1 MLTPRLILRPGHDR
15 RLRAGHP
22 WIFSNEIDRIDGI
35 PNDGDAVVVFS
46 SRGDCLGSAYYNP
59 HSLIAGRLLS
69 RLQESIDTVD
79 FFRQRIAAALDYRR
93 RLYGER
99 TTLRL
104 VHGEGD
110 GLPGLVVD
118 RYDSVLSI
126 QLLTLGMERRRQ
138 LILQALLELLAPAA
152 IVARNDVSVRELE
165 GLPLGVELLHG
176 ELPAEVVAEENGLFF
191 RIDVTGGQKTG
202 HFLDQKENH
211 LALRGRVE
219 GQRVLDLFCYSGSW
233 AAHAARFGAREVIGV
248 DISAGALALAAEN
261 ARRNDLQSVCSFQRA
276 DVFDL
281 LRDWGK
287 AGEKFDTVVLD
298 PPAFVKSKKK
308 LPEAMRGYLTINR
321 RAMEL
326 VAPGGTLFT
335 CSCSHHLQREVF
347 VDLLRQAAAQAGRE
361 ARLLEL
367 RGQSF
372 DHPVLLACPET
383 DYLKCAVLQ
392 LP

>member
-1 MLTPRLILRPGHDR
+1 MPRLLLRPGHDR

-35 PNDGDAVVVFS
+35 PSDGDAVLVFS
-46 SRGDCLGSAYYNP
+46 ARGDCLGTAYYNP

-69 RLQESIDTVD
+69 RRQEAIDSVE
-79 FFRQRIAAALDYRR
+79 FFRERLAAAIDYRR
-93 RLYGER
+93 RLYGELA
-99 TTLRL
+99 TLRL

-118 RYDSVLSI
+118 RYEEVLSI
-126 QLLTLGMERRRQ
+126 QLLTLGMERRREP
-138 LILQALLELLAPAA
+138 ILQALRELLAPAA
-152 IVARNDVSVRELE
+152 IVGRNDVAVRELE
-165 GLPLGVELLHG
+165 GLPRQVELLYG
-176 ELPAEVVAEENGLFF
+176 ELPPEVLIDEHGLRF
-191 RIDVTGGQKTG
+191 RVDVTGGQKTG

-211 LALRGRVE
+211 LALRGRVAGE
-219 GQRVLDLFCYSGSW
+219 RVLDLFCYSGSW
-233 AAHAARFGAREVIGV
+233 SLHAAHFGAREVIGV
-248 DISAGALALAAEN
+248 DISAGALALAEEN
-261 ARRNDLQSVCSFQRA
+261 ARRNELQATCSFIRA
-276 DVFDL
+276 DGFDL
-281 LRDWGK
+281 LRDWGRS
-287 AGEKFDTVVLD
+287 GERFGTVVLD

-308 LPEAMRGYLTINR
+308 LAEAIRGYLTINR

-335 CSCSHHLQREVF
+335 CSCSHHLQREDF
-347 VDLLRQAAAQAGRE
+347 LDLLRQAAVQAGRN

-367 RGQSF
+367 RGQAF

>member
-1 MLTPRLILRPGHDR
+1 MHRLILRPGHDR

-35 PNDGDAVVVFS
+35 PNGGDAVLVFS
-46 SRGDCLGSAYYNP
+46 SRGDCLGTAYYNP
-59 HSLIAGRLLS
+59 HSLIAARLLS
-69 RLQESIDTVD
+69 RKQETIDTVD
-79 FFRQRIAAALDYRR
+79 FFRERLAAALDYRH
-93 RLYGER
+93 RLYGD
-99 TTLRL
+99 LNAVRL

-118 RYDSVLSI
+118 RYGEVLSV
-126 QLLTLGMERRRQ
+126 QFLTLGMEKRREQ
-138 LILQALLELLAPAA
+138 ILLALRDLFAPAA
-152 IVARNDVSVRELE
+152 IVARNDVGVRELE
-165 GLPLGVELLHG
+165 GLPQQVELLYG
-176 ELPAEVVAEENGLFF
+176 ELPPQVLIDEHGLRF
-191 RIDVTGGQKTG
+191 RVDVTGGQKTG

-219 GQRVLDLFCYSGSW
+219 GKRVLDLFCYSGSW
-233 AAHAARFGAREVIGV
+233 SVHAASFGAREVTGV

-261 ARRNDLQSVCSFQRA
+261 AGLNDLQSACSFVRA

-281 LRDWGK
+281 LRDWGRT
-287 AGEKFDTVVLD
+287 GERFGTVILD

-308 LPEAMRGYLTINR
+308 LPEAIRGYLTINR

-326 VAPGGTLFT
+326 VAPGGYLFT
-335 CSCSHHLQREVF
+335 CSCSHHLQREIF
-347 VDLLRQAAAQAGRE
+347 LDLLRQAAAQAGRN

-367 RGQSF
+367 RGQAF

>member
-35 PNDGDAVVVFS
+35 PNGGDAVAVFS
-46 SRGDCLGSAYYNP
+46 ARGDCLGTAYYNP

-69 RLQESIDTVD
+69 RRPENIDTVD
-79 FFRQRIAAALDYRR
+79 FFRQRLAAALDYRR
-93 RLYGER
+93 QLYGGR

-126 QLLTLGMERRRQ
+126 QLLTLGMERRRE
-138 LILQALLELLAPAA
+138 LILQALRELLAPAA
-152 IVARNDVSVRELE
+152 VVARNDVAVRELE
-165 GLPLGVELLHG
+165 GLPLVVELLHG
-176 ELPAEVVAEENGLFF
+176 ELPAEVLAEENGLYF
-191 RIDVTGGQKTG
+191 RVDVTGGQKTG

-211 LALRGRVE
+211 LALRERVE
-219 GQRVLDLFCYSGSW
+219 GRRVLDLFCYSGSW

-248 DISAGALALAAEN
+248 DISAGALTLAAEN

-287 AGEKFDTVVLD
+287 AGEKFDTVILD

-308 LPEAMRGYLTINR
+308 LPEAIRGYLTINR

-347 VDLLRQAAAQAGRE
+347 LDLLRQAAAQTGRD

>member
-1 MLTPRLILRPGHDR
+1 MPRFILRPGHDR

-35 PNDGDAVVVFS
+35 PNGGDAVAVFS
-46 SRGDCLGSAYYNP
+46 SRGDCLGTAYYNP

-69 RLQESIDTVD
+69 RRQESIDTVD
-79 FFRQRIAAALDYRR
+79 FFHQRLAAALDYRR

-99 TTLRL
+99 TALRL

-126 QLLTLGMERRRQ
+126 QLLTLGMERRRE
-138 LILQALLELLAPAA
+138 LILQALCELLAPAA
-152 IVARNDVSVRELE
+152 IVARNDVGVRELE

-191 RIDVTGGQKTG
+191 RVDVTGGQKTG

-219 GQRVLDLFCYSGSW
+219 GRRVLDLFCYSGSW

-261 ARRNDLQSVCSFQRA
+261 ARRNDLQSICSFQRA

-308 LPEAMRGYLTINR
+308 LPEAIRGYLTINR

-347 VDLLRQAAAQAGRE
+347 LDLLRQAAAQAGRD

>member
-1 MLTPRLILRPGHDR
+1 MPRLFLRPGHDR

-35 PNDGDAVVVFS
+35 PNGGDAVLVYGA
-46 SRGDCLGSAYYNP
+46 RGDCLGTAYYNP
-59 HSLIAGRLLS
+59 HSLIAARLLS
-69 RLQESIDTVD
+69 RRQETIDTVD
-79 FFRQRIAAALDYRR
+79 FFRQRFAAALDYRR
-93 RLYGER
+93 RLYGDL

-104 VHGEGD
+104 VHGEAD
-110 GLPGLVVD
+110 DLPGLVVD
-118 RYDSVLSI
+118 RYGEVLSI
-126 QLLTLGMERRRQ
+126 QLLTLGMERRREP
-138 LILQALLELLAPAA
+138 ILQALRELLAPAA
-152 IVARNDVSVRELE
+152 VVARNDVAVRELE
-165 GLPLGVELLHG
+165 GLPQEVELLWG
-176 ELPAEVVAEENGLFF
+176 ELPPEVMADEHGLRF
-191 RIDVTGGQKTG
+191 RVDVTGGQKTG

-219 GQRVLDLFCYSGSW
+219 GERVLDLFCYSGSW
-233 AAHAARFGAREVIGV
+233 SLHAARFGAREVTGV
-248 DISAGALALAAEN
+248 DISAGALALAEEN
-261 ARRNDLQSVCSFQRA
+261 ARRNELQSACSFVRA

-281 LRDWGK
+281 LRDWGR
-287 AGEKFDTVVLD
+287 AGERFGTVILD

-308 LPEAMRGYLTINR
+308 LPEAIRGYLTINR

-347 VDLLRQAAAQAGRE
+347 LDLLRQAAVQAGRD